1 MRVLKNPVLE
11 MEGNRDQWIEDFCSQ
26 PYLPERVI
34 A

>member
-11 MEGNRDQWIEDFCSQ
+11 MEGNVEIYVLNNYVLRCTFQN
-26 PYLPERVI
+26 VI